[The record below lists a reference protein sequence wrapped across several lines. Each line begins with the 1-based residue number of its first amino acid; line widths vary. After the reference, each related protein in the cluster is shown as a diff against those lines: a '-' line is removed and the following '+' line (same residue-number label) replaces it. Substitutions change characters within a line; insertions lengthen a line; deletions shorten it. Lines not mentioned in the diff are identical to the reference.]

1 MKTHSPFFSSSPT
14 HILRVDQWHALYVYN
29 FIIFSK
35 PWGSFLFNNWG
46 SRGTC
51 SCEWWTWDEN
61 SLTTVPT
68 TSPRE
73 RTSWSKRHVPLVFC
87 LFGADVKNLPANA
100 GDAGN
105 AGSIPGVARSH
116 GIGNDNLLQYS
127 CWKIPWTEESGS
139 LQSMRSQTRLS
150 NWARAA
156 EMRTPVSAYRWQQC
170 SLEEGALAF
179 LENSLYSDQQSEVF
193 PATSQPFGH
202 LST

>member
-1 MKTHSPFFSSSPT
+1 MKTHSPFFSSSST

-127 CWKIPWTEESGS
+127 CENPMDRGVWQSTVHEITDTTE
-139 LQSMRSQTRLS
+139 Q
-150 NWARAA
+150 
-156 EMRTPVSAYRWQQC
+156 
-170 SLEEGALAF
+170 
-179 LENSLYSDQQSEVF
+179 
-193 PATSQPFGH
+193 
-202 LST
+202 LSTRSWNAYTRISL